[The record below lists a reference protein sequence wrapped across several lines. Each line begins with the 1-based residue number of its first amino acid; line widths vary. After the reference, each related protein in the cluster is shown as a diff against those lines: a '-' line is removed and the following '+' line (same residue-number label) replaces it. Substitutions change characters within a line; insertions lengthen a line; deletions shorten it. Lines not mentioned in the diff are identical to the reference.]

1 MVAHRPPTDV
11 HLEQWLRKRFADVAR
26 VLRCQRT
33 MEFIVLVAA
42 IIISVLLALG
52 STRVVLWVL
61 MLGIMR
67 DAPPPAVDGI
77 LPDAGVSVIESP
89 VPSRASS

>member
-1 MVAHRPPTDV
+1 
-11 HLEQWLRKRFADVAR
+11 
-26 VLRCQRT
+26 

-42 IIISVLLALG
+42 FVISVLLALG
-52 STRVVLWVL
+52 STRVVLSVL

-67 DAPPPAVDGI
+67 DAPLPAVAGT

-89 VPSRASS
+89 VPSRAS

>member
-1 MVAHRPPTDV
+1 
-11 HLEQWLRKRFADVAR
+11 
-26 VLRCQRT
+26 
-33 MEFIVLVAA
+33 MEFIIVTAA
-42 IIISVLLALG
+42 IVMSVLLALG

-77 LPDAGVSVIESP
+77 LPDA
-89 VPSRASS
+89 AYQ

>member
-1 MVAHRPPTDV
+1 
-11 HLEQWLRKRFADVAR
+11 
-26 VLRCQRT
+26 
-33 MEFIVLVAA
+33 MEFIIVTAA
-42 IIISVLLALG
+42 IVMSVLLALG

-77 LPDAGVSVIESP
+77 LPDAGLSVIESP
-89 VPSRASS
+89 VTSRPS